1 MPTRWS
7 ILLLFPAGWFVVARA
22 PVAAEAPRKVEFNRD
37 IRPILSD
44 KCFFCHGPDAN
55 HREADLRFDVEEV
68 AKADR
73 DGRRAIAPGQPEASE
88 LVRRITSGDESER
101 MPPQESGKELTADQI
116 ELLRRWIEQGA
127 EYQPHW
133 SYIPPRRPP
142 VPAVPVPTATSGT
155 ASATQGRSRESDA
168 SSRRSSGTSAEW
180 PVNEIDRF
188 ILARLGVEGLQPSP
202 EADPGTLVRRLYFDL
217 TGLPPP
223 RAEADAFVHSTD
235 PRAYEQLVD
244 RLLESPHYG
253 ERMAMYWLDLV
264 RYANTVGYHG
274 DQEHAI
280 SPYRD
285 WVIKAFNDNM
295 PFDQFTVE
303 QLAGDLVQDPTVDQ
317 QIASGYNRLLQ
328 TSHEGGVQVKEYLS
342 KYDADRVRNLGG
354 VWMGATTGCVQCH
367 DHKFD
372 PYTQRDFYSL
382 AAFFADIDELKTFK
396 GGDTS
401 PTKREPELEVLS
413 PLVREE
419 IERLEAQLKALD
431 PASGGREPAEPAPDR
446 APGSDPDAPSVPV
459 TSPEDVAAI
468 RSRIEELR
476 GRKQR
481 TMITKS
487 VEPRTIR
494 VLARGDW
501 MDESGE
507 VVQPAVPQF
516 LGPIETGGRWAT
528 RLDLARW
535 LTSKEH
541 PQTARVFVN
550 RLWYLFFGG
559 GLSKSLDD
567 NGAQGEWPTHPELL
581 DWLAVEFTEGA
592 EGREQRAEGGKE
604 ATSEV
609 TRTLGASGSLN
620 GAWDVKHMV
629 KLLVMSRTY
638 RQSSLETPELR
649 ERDPENRL
657 FARQGRWRLPAEM
670 VRDNALAVSGLLV
683 DRLGGGVSRP
693 YQPAGYYQHLNFPK
707 RDYKADADEN
717 QYRRGVYVHWQRI
730 FLHPMLKA
738 FDATSREECTAQR
751 PISNTPLA
759 ALVLLNDPTF
769 VEAARMFAVR
779 VLRDGGESPE
789 ARIRWAWREAVSRE
803 ASEGEVAALAQ
814 LYAESLGEYRN
825 DPAAAEK
832 VLSVGL
838 AARDGEADLPERAAW
853 TSVARAVF
861 NVSEFIGRD

>member
-1 MPTRWS
+1 MPTQWP
-7 ILLLFPAGWFVVARA
+7 ILPVIFAGWLATPSA
-22 PVAAEAPRKVEFNRD
+22 PIAAEAPRKVEFNRD

-73 DGRRAIAPGQPEASE
+73 DGRRAIVAGQPEASE

-101 MPPQESGKELTADQI
+101 MPPQESGKELAAEQI
-116 ELLRRWIEQGA
+116 ELLLRWIDQGA

-142 VPAVPVPTATSGT
+142 VPAATGAT
-155 ASATQGRSRESDA
+155 ASATQGRSRENDPP
-168 SSRRSSGTSAEW
+168 SRRSSGTSDEW
-180 PVNEIDRF
+180 PVNAIDGF
-188 ILARLGVEGLQPSP
+188 ILACLEAEGLTPAP
-202 EADPGTLVRRLYFDL
+202 EADPVTLVRRLYFDL

-223 RAEADAFVHSTD
+223 RAEVDAFVHD
-235 PRAYEQLVD
+235 DQPQAYERLVD

-285 WVIKAFNDNM
+285 WVIKAFNDNL

-303 QLAGDLVQDPTVDQ
+303 QLAGDLLPDATVDQ

-382 AAFFADIDELKTFK
+382 AAFFADIDELRTFK

-419 IERLEAQLKALD
+419 IARLEAQLNALD
-431 PASGGREPAEPAPDR
+431 PASGGREPAEPAPGR
-446 APGSDPDAPSVPV
+446 TPGSDPDAPSVRV
-459 TSPEDVAAI
+459 TSPEEIAAL
-468 RSRIEELR
+468 RARIEGLR

-501 MDESGE
+501 MDESGD
-507 VVQPAVPQF
+507 VVEPAVPQF
-516 LGPIETGGRWAT
+516 LGAMDTGGRRAT

-550 RLWYLFFGG
+550 RLWYVFFGG

-581 DWLAVEFTEGA
+581 DWLAVEFREGA
-592 EGREQRAEGGKE
+592 EGREQGAED
-604 ATSEV
+604 
-609 TRTLGASGSLN
+609 

-649 ERDPENRL
+649 ERDTENRL

-670 VRDNALAVSGLLV
+670 IRDNALAVSGLLV

-769 VEAARMFAVR
+769 VESARVFAVR
-779 VLRDGGESPE
+779 VMREGGETRDE
-789 ARIRWAWREAVSRE
+789 RIRWAWREAVSRE
-803 ASEGEVAALAQ
+803 ASEGEVASLAK

-838 AARDGEADLPERAAW
+838 AVRDGVADVAELAAW

-861 NVSEFIGRD
+861 NVSEFIGRN

>member
-1 MPTRWS
+1 MV
-7 ILLLFPAGWFVVARA
+7 LLVPAAWFGAACA
-22 PVAAEAPRKVEFNRD
+22 PVAAEIPRKVEFNRD

-73 DGRRAIAPGQPEASE
+73 DGRRAIAPGQPQASE

-101 MPPQESGKELTADQI
+101 MPPQESGKELTAEQI

-127 EYQPHW
+127 EYQAHW
-133 SYIPPRRPP
+133 SYIPPRRP
-142 VPAVPVPTATSGT
+142 AVPEIDG
-155 ASATQGRSRESDA
+155 
-168 SSRRSSGTSAEW
+168 SSERNPVSPRDRVSAEW

-188 ILARLGVEGLQPSP
+188 ILARLGGEGLLPSP
-202 EADPGTLVRRLYFDL
+202 AADAVTLVRRLYFDL

-223 RAEADAFVHSTD
+223 RAEVDVFVDNDD
-235 PRAYEQLVD
+235 PGAYERLVD

-295 PFDQFTVE
+295 PFDEFTVD
-303 QLAGDLVQDPTVDQ
+303 QLAGDLVPDATVDQ

-372 PYTQRDFYSL
+372 PYAQRDFYSL
-382 AAFFADIDELKTFK
+382 AAFFADIDELRTFK

-419 IERLEAQLKALD
+419 IARLEAQLNALD
-431 PASGGREPAEPAPDR
+431 PASGGREPAEPAPER
-446 APGSDPDAPSVPV
+446 TPGSDPDAPSVRV
-459 TSPEDVAAI
+459 TSRDTSPENIAVI
-468 RSRIEELR
+468 RARIEELR

-507 VVQPAVPQF
+507 VVEPAVPQF
-516 LGPIETGGRWAT
+516 LGSIETEGRRAT

-535 LTSKEH
+535 LTAREH
-541 PQTARVFVN
+541 PLTARVFVN
-550 RLWYLFFGG
+550 RLWYVFFGG

-581 DWLAVEFTEGA
+581 DWLAAEFGEGA
-592 EGREQRAEGGKE
+592 EGREGEGAEGSERRAEG
-604 ATSEV
+604 ADEV
-609 TRTLGASGSLN
+609 ARTLAASGALH

-638 RQSSLETPELR
+638 RQSSLETPDLR

-670 VRDNALAVSGLLV
+670 IRDNALAVSGLLV

-769 VEAARMFAVR
+769 VEAARVFAAR
-779 VLRDGGESPE
+779 VLREGGATTE

-803 ASEGEVAALAQ
+803 ASEGEVEMLSK
-814 LYAESLGEYRN
+814 LYEESLSEYRK
-825 DPAAAEK
+825 DRQAVET
-832 VLSVGL
+832 VLAVGL
-838 AARDGEADLPERAAW
+838 APRTGDVDLAEHAAW
-853 TSVARAVF
+853 TSVSRAVF
-861 NVSEFIGRD
+861 NVSEFISRN